1 MADYLY
7 SLGHLKHLN
16 QLVLITALLGL
27 LLNTS
32 CNPKA
37 YQPQRMPNV
46 VIIYLDQMAFYALG
60 SYGNSFV
67 RTPHMDYLAK
77 NGVQFEL
84 GITNNPLCTPARAS
98 LLSGQYS
105 RTALGAVGN
114 EPADQSSHRARTAL
128 LDPTLPE
135 IFQQAGYQTATI
147 GKWHMPSDPFL
158 LGFDYAIHATDPAEK
173 YYGRT
178 FRENHFINWCS

>member
-1 MADYLY
+1 MFNH
-7 SLGHLKHLN
+7 LGVARHFTR
-16 QLVLITALLGL
+16 LVRKTFTAALIPILLSV
-27 LLNTS
+27 S
-32 CNPKA
+32 CSQQSSAPKET
-37 YQPQRMPNV
+37 PNI
-46 VIIYLDQMAFYALG
+46 VIIYLDQMAYYALG

-67 RTPHMDYLAK
+67 QTPHIDRLAHS
-77 NGVQFEL
+77 GIQFNL

-114 EPADQSSHRARTAL
+114 EPADESSLRERTSM

-135 IFQQAGYQTATI
+135 LFQQAGYHTGTI

-158 LGFDYAIHATDPAEK
+158 LGFDYALDAVDPA
-173 YYGRT
+173 
-178 FRENHFINWCS
+178 IVLQ